1 MGDVIYACFPQYRKP
16 EEIALEHLAVS
27 IFDELHA
34 PDGPQLG
41 GVIEALKYFDGMP
54 PEAS

>member
-1 MGDVIYACFPQYRKP
+1 MGDVIQGVFPQYRKP
-16 EEIALEHLAVS
+16 QEIVLEQMAAEV
-27 IFDELHA
+27 FNQLHA